1 MSMDFGKLNF
11 AVGFNRTSAFPLDAN
26 SYFENYN
33 DAVTAAAGAAE
44 VGSADSAY
52 YIGQLL
58 IVKDTT
64 VGVGLYQIN
73 AGKTLTKFGQASSAD
88 ELAEKVSALEARCT
102 TIEGKLILA
111 TTEKDGFLSKED
123 KAKLDGIAAGA
134 QVNVLEGVQVNGA
147 DVAIADKKV
156 NIDLSAYAKKTE
168 VEAVQTTADAA
179 MPKAGGEFTGAVT
192 VQAPTEDMNPA
203 TKKYVDAAIGGITGV
218 EFKVVEKLPTTGEAG
233 VIYLMAHTHGTQD
246 IYDEYIWVTDKFE
259 KIGNTDIDLSGYVTT
274 QGLSDEI
281 KKLIL
286 AQVDVAASETIKS
299 ISETNGIVAVEKQAI
314 AIEQSQV
321 NGLTEAL
328 AGKQAHN
335 ENLDKLNALTGT
347 GLVKKTAD
355 GYEVDGAAYI
365 TSAAL
370 DGYAKSA
377 DVATDISAAVG
388 AAKTELEGEINK
400 KQSIIDA
407 DHKLSGSLI
416 DGSVATAGVADS
428 VKSVLTVGEKTYNG
442 SEAVEITAADLGALT
457 EVPQATA
464 EAFGGIKTGH
474 IEGNNEHAV
483 VLDTEGKAYVTVPVP
498 EALTYGV
505 LANGGLAVNTNR
517 EFSIADGGVLTAMI
531 GDGQVTDAKISAVN
545 VNKLVQTEGDELI
558 LNGGDAGVKA

>member
-179 MPKAGGEFTGAVT
+179 MPKAGGAFTGAVT
-192 VQAPTEDMNPA
+192 VQAPTENMNPA
-203 TKKYVDAAIGGITGV
+203 TKKYVDDAIGGITGV

-233 VIYLMAHTHGTQD
+233 VIYLVAHTHGTQD

-274 QGLSDEI
+274 QALSDEI

-299 ISETNGIVAVEKQAI
+299 ISETNGVVAVEKQAI
-314 AIEQSQV
+314 AIEQGQV

-328 AGKQAHN
+328 AGKQAAN
-335 ENLDKLNALTGT
+335 ANLDKLNAITGT

-355 GYEVDGAAYI
+355 GYEVDNSAYI
-365 TSAAL
+365 TGAAL

-377 DVATDISAAVG
+377 DVTSEISTAVSG
-388 AAKTELEGEINK
+388 AKTELEGEINK

-407 DHKLSGSLI
+407 DHKLSGTLI
-416 DGSVATAGVADS
+416 DGAVANAGVADS
-428 VKSVLTVGEKTYNG
+428 VKNILTAGGKTYNG
-442 SEAVEITAADLGALT
+442 SEAVEITAAELGALT
-457 EVPQATA
+457 EIPQATTDA
-464 EAFGGIKTGH
+464 LGGIKLGH
-474 IEGNNEHAV
+474 TEGGNEHAV
-483 VLDTEGKAYVTVPVP
+483 VLDEEGKAYVTVPVP
-498 EALTYGV
+498 EALTYDV
-505 LANGGLAVNTNR
+505 LVGGGLAINAER
-517 EFSIADGGVLTAMI
+517 EFSIAAGGILTSMI
-531 GDGQVTDAKISAVN
+531 GDNQVTDEKIGSVN
-545 VNKLVQTEGDELI
+545 VNKLIQTAGDELI
-558 LNGGDAGVKA
+558 LNGGTANA

>member
-64 VGVGLYQIN
+64 EGVGLYQIN

-88 ELAEKVSALEARCT
+88 ELASKISALEARCAV
-102 TIEGKLILA
+102 IEGKLILA
-111 TTEKDGFLSKED
+111 TTEKDGFMSKED
-123 KAKLDGIAAGA
+123 KAKLDGIAEGA
-134 QVNVLEGVQVNGA
+134 QVNVLEGVKVDGTELEI
-147 DVAIADKKV
+147 VDKKV
-156 NIDLSAYAKKTE
+156 NIDLSSYAKKTE
-168 VEAVQTTADAA
+168 VEAVQSVANAA

-192 VQAPTEDMNPA
+192 IQAPTEDMNPA
-203 TKKYVDAAIGGITGV
+203 TKKYVDDAIGGITSV
-218 EFKVVEKLPTTGEAG
+218 EFRVVGELPTSGEAG
-233 VIYLMAHTHGTQD
+233 VIYLVAHSHGERD

-259 KIGNTDIDLSGYVTT
+259 KIGNTDVDLSQYA
-274 QGLSDEI
+274 
-281 KKLIL
+281 KKDDLK
-286 AQVDVAASETIKS
+286 ADPFAVGAGETVKS
-299 ISETNGIVAVEKQAI
+299 ISEVGGIISVEKQAI

-321 NGLTEAL
+321 NGLADAL
-328 AGKQAHN
+328 AGKQAHS
-335 ENLDKLNALTGT
+335 ENLDKFDALEGE
-347 GLVKKTAD
+347 GLVKKTAE
-355 GYEVDGAAYI
+355 GYEIDNKQYLVSSDL
-365 TSAAL
+365 S
-370 DGYAKSA
+370 DYAKSA
-377 DVATDISAAVG
+377 DVTS
-388 AAKTELEGEINK
+388 EINEAVK
-400 KQSIIDA
+400 DKQTAAQVNDLIAAATIEGSKVNGNVARATLA
-407 DHKLSGSLI
+407 DTATKVSNAL
-416 DGSVATAGVADS
+416 TAG
-428 VKSVLTVGEKTYNG
+428 GKTYDG

-474 IEGNNEHAV
+474 VEGNNEHAV
-483 VLDTEGKAYVTVPVP
+483 VLDIEGKAYVTVPVP

-505 LANGGLAVNTNR
+505 LSNGGLAINESR
-517 EFSIADGGVLTAMI
+517 EFSIAEGGILTAMI
-531 GDGQVTDAKISAVN
+531 GDGQVTDAKIAAVN
-545 VNKLVQTEGDELI
+545 VNKLFQSEGDELI

>member
-1 MSMDFGKLNF
+1 MSMNFGKLNF

-64 VGVGLYQIN
+64 EGVGLYQIN

-88 ELAEKVSALEARCT
+88 ELASKISALEARCAV
-102 TIEGKLILA
+102 IEGKLILA
-111 TTEKDGFLSKED
+111 TTEKDGFMSKED
-123 KAKLDGIAAGA
+123 KAKLDGIAEGA
-134 QVNVLEGVQVNGA
+134 QVNVLEGVKVDGTELEI
-147 DVAIADKKV
+147 VDKKV
-156 NIDLSAYAKKTE
+156 NIDLSSYAKKTE
-168 VEAVQTTADAA
+168 VEAVQSVANAA

-192 VQAPTEDMNPA
+192 IQAPTEDMNPA
-203 TKKYVDAAIGGITGV
+203 TKKYVDDAIGGITGV
-218 EFKVVEKLPTTGEAG
+218 EFRVVEALPTTGEAG

-274 QGLSDEI
+274 QALSDEI

-299 ISETNGIVAVEKQAI
+299 ISETNGVVAVEKQAI
-314 AIEQSQV
+314 AIEQGQV

-328 AGKQAHN
+328 AGKQAAN
-335 ENLDKLNALTGT
+335 ANLDKLNAITGT

-355 GYEVDGAAYI
+355 GYEVDNSAYI
-365 TSAAL
+365 TGAAL

-377 DVATDISAAVG
+377 DVTAEIGTAVSG
-388 AAKTELEGEINK
+388 AKTELENEINK

-428 VKSVLTVGEKTYNG
+428 VRGVLTAGGKTYNG

-457 EVPQATA
+457 EIPQATA
-464 EAFGGIKTGH
+464 EALGGIKLGH
-474 IEGNNEHAV
+474 TEGANEHAV

-505 LANGGLAVNTNR
+505 LSNGGLAINENR
-517 EFSIADGGVLTAMI
+517 EFSIAAGGVLTSMI
-531 GDGQVTDAKISAVN
+531 GDGQVTDAKISALN
-545 VNKLVQTEGDELI
+545 VNKLVQTDGDELI
-558 LNGGDAGVKA
+558 LNGGTANA

>member
-64 VGVGLYQIN
+64 EGVGLYQIN

-88 ELAEKVSALEARCT
+88 ELATKVSALEARCT
-102 TIEGKLILA
+102 NIEGKLILA

-123 KAKLDGIAAGA
+123 KAKLDGIAEGA
-134 QVNVLEGVQVNGA
+134 QVNVLEGVKVDGTELEI
-147 DVAIADKKV
+147 VDKKV
-156 NIDLSAYAKKTE
+156 NIDLSSYAKKTE
-168 VEAVQTTADAA
+168 VEAVQSVANAA
-179 MPKAGGEFTGAVT
+179 MPKAGGEFTGAIT
-192 VQAPTEDMNPA
+192 VQAPTENMNPA
-203 TKKYVDAAIGGITGV
+203 TKKYVDDAIGGITGV
-218 EFKVVEKLPTTGEAG
+218 EFRVVEALPETGEAG
-233 VIYLMAHTHGTQD
+233 VIYLMAHSHGTQD

-274 QGLSDEI
+274 EALSDEI
-281 KKLIL
+281 KKLLL

-328 AGKQAHN
+328 AGKQAAN
-335 ENLDKLNALTGT
+335 ANLDKLNAITGT

-355 GYEVDGAAYI
+355 GYEVDNSAYI
-365 TSAAL
+365 TGAAL

-377 DVATDISAAVG
+377 DVTAEIGTAVSG
-388 AAKTELEGEINK
+388 AKAELESEINK

-428 VKSVLTVGEKTYNG
+428 VRGVLTAGGKTYNG

-457 EVPQATA
+457 EIPQATA
-464 EAFGGIKTGH
+464 EALGGIKLGH
-474 IEGNNEHAV
+474 AEGANEHAD
-483 VLDTEGKAYVTVPVP
+483 VLDAEGKAYVTVPVP

-505 LANGGLAVNTNR
+505 LSNGGLAINENR
-517 EFSIADGGVLTAMI
+517 EFSIAEGGILTAMI
-531 GDGQVTDAKISAVN
+531 GDGQVTDAKIAAVN

>member
-179 MPKAGGEFTGAVT
+179 MPKAGGAFTGAVT
-192 VQAPTEDMNPA
+192 VQAPTENMNPA
-203 TKKYVDAAIGGITGV
+203 TKKYVDDAIGGITGV
-218 EFKVVEKLPTTGEAG
+218 EFRVVEALPTTGEAG
-233 VIYLMAHTHGTQD
+233 VIYLVAHTHGTQD

-274 QGLSDEI
+274 QALSDEI
-281 KKLIL
+281 KKLLL

-299 ISETNGIVAVEKQAI
+299 ISETNGVVAVEKQAI
-314 AIEQSQV
+314 AIEQGQV

-328 AGKQAHN
+328 AGKQAAN
-335 ENLDKLNALTGT
+335 ANLDKLNAITGT

-355 GYEVDGAAYI
+355 GYEVDNSAYI
-365 TSAAL
+365 TGAAL

-377 DVATDISAAVG
+377 DVTSEISTAVSG
-388 AAKTELEGEINK
+388 AKTELEGEINK

-407 DHKLSGSLI
+407 DHKLSGTLI
-416 DGSVATAGVADS
+416 DGAVANAGVADS
-428 VKSVLTVGEKTYNG
+428 VKNILTAGGKTYNG

-457 EVPQATA
+457 EIPQATT
-464 EAFGGIKTGH
+464 EALGGIKLGH
-474 IEGNNEHAV
+474 TEGGNEHAV
-483 VLDTEGKAYVTVPVP
+483 VLDEEGKAYVTVPVP
-498 EALTYGV
+498 EALTYNI
-505 LANGGLAVNTNR
+505 LANGGLAINEKR
-517 EFSIADGGVLTAMI
+517 EFSIATGGVLTAMI
-531 GDGQVTDAKISAVN
+531 GDGQVTDAKISALN
-545 VNKLVQTEGDELI
+545 VNKLVQTDGDELI
-558 LNGGDAGVKA
+558 LNGGSANV

>member
-156 NIDLSAYAKKTE
+156 NIDLSAYAQKTE

-179 MPKAGGEFTGAVT
+179 MPKAGGAFTGAVT
-192 VQAPTEDMNPA
+192 VQAPTENMNPA
-203 TKKYVDAAIGGITGV
+203 TKKYVDDAIGGITGV
-218 EFKVVEKLPTTGEAG
+218 EFKVVDKLPTTGEAG
-233 VIYLMAHTHGTQD
+233 VIYLVAHAHGTGD

-259 KIGNTDIDLSGYVTT
+259 KIGNTDIDLSDYVTT
-274 QGLSDEI
+274 QALSDEI

-299 ISETNGIVAVEKQAI
+299 ISETDGKVAVEKQAI
-314 AIEQSQV
+314 AIEQGQV

-328 AGKQAHN
+328 AGKQAAN
-335 ENLDKLNALTGT
+335 ANLDKLNAMTGV

-355 GYEVDGAAYI
+355 GYEVDNAAYI
-365 TSAAL
+365 TAAAL
-370 DGYAKSA
+370 DDYAKSA
-377 DVATDISAAVG
+377 DVTTEISTAVSG
-388 AAKTELEGEINK
+388 AKTELEGEINK

-407 DHKLSGSLI
+407 DHKLSGALI
-416 DGSVATAGVADS
+416 DGAVANAGVADS
-428 VKSVLTVGEKTYNG
+428 VKNILTAGGKTYNG

-457 EVPQATA
+457 EIPQATTDA
-464 EAFGGIKTGH
+464 LGGIKLGH
-474 IEGNNEHAV
+474 TEGGNEHAV
-483 VLDTEGKAYVTVPVP
+483 VLDEEGKAYVTVAVP
-498 EALTYGV
+498 EALTYDV
-505 LANGGLAVNTNR
+505 LVGGGLAINAER
-517 EFSIADGGVLTAMI
+517 EFSIAAGGILTSMI
-531 GDGQVTDAKISAVN
+531 GDNQVTDEKIGSVN
-545 VNKLVQTEGDELI
+545 VNKLIQTAGDELI
-558 LNGGDAGVKA
+558 LNGGTANA

>member
-168 VEAVQTTADAA
+168 VEAAQTTADAA
-179 MPKAGGEFTGAVT
+179 MPKAGGAFIGAVT
-192 VQAPTEDMNPA
+192 VQAPTENMNPA
-203 TKKYVDAAIGGITGV
+203 TKKYVDDAIGGITGI
-218 EFKVVEKLPTTGEAG
+218 EFSVVDKLPTTGEAG
-233 VIYLMAHTHGTQD
+233 VIYLVAHTHGTQD

-259 KIGNTDIDLSGYVTT
+259 KIGNTDIDLSGYVT
-274 QGLSDEI
+274 DEELTAEI
-281 KKLIL
+281 NKLAL
-286 AQVDVAASETIKS
+286 AQVAVGAGKTLKVIKQ
-299 ISETNGIVAVEKQAI
+299 ENGKVTVEIQDI
-314 AIEQSQV
+314 AITQDQV
-321 NGLTEAL
+321 EGLADAL
-328 AGKQAHN
+328 AGKQAAN
-335 ENLDKLNALTGT
+335 ANLDKFNAVTGT

-355 GYEVDGAAYI
+355 GYEVDNSAYI
-365 TSAAL
+365 TEAAL

-377 DVATDISAAVG
+377 DVTSEISTAVG

-407 DHKLSGSLI
+407 DHKLSGTLI
-416 DGSVATAGVADS
+416 DGAVANAGVADS
-428 VKSVLTVGEKTYNG
+428 VKNILTAGGKTYNG

-457 EVPQATA
+457 EIPQATNDA
-464 EAFGGIKTGH
+464 LGGIKLGH
-474 IEGNNEHAV
+474 TEGGNEHAV
-483 VLDTEGKAYVTVPVP
+483 VLDKEGKAYVTVAVP
-498 EALTYGV
+498 EALTYDV
-505 LANGGLAVNTNR
+505 LVGGGLAINAER
-517 EFSIADGGVLTAMI
+517 EFSIAAGGILTSMI
-531 GDGQVTDAKISAVN
+531 GDNQVTDEKIDSVN
-545 VNKLVQTEGDELI
+545 VNKLIQTAGDELI
-558 LNGGDAGVKA
+558 LNGGTANA

>member
-168 VEAVQTTADAA
+168 VEAAQTTADAA
-179 MPKAGGEFTGAVT
+179 MPKAGGAFTGAVT
-192 VQAPTEDMNPA
+192 VQAPTENMNPA
-203 TKKYVDAAIGGITGV
+203 TKKYVDDAIGGITGI
-218 EFKVVEKLPTTGEAG
+218 EFSVVDKLPTTGEAG
-233 VIYLMAHTHGTQD
+233 VIYLVAHTHGTQD

-259 KIGNTDIDLSGYVTT
+259 KIGNTDIDLSGYVT
-274 QGLSDEI
+274 DEELTAEI
-281 KKLIL
+281 NKLVL
-286 AQVDVAASETIKS
+286 AQVDVGAGKTLKVIKQ
-299 ISETNGIVAVEKQAI
+299 ENGKVTVEIQDI
-314 AIEQSQV
+314 AITQDQV
-321 NGLTEAL
+321 EGLAGAL
-328 AGKQAHN
+328 EGKQAAN
-335 ENLDKLNALTGT
+335 ANLDKLNAMTGV

-355 GYEVDGAAYI
+355 GYEVDNSAYI
-365 TSAAL
+365 TEAAL

-377 DVATDISAAVG
+377 DVTSEISTAVG

-407 DHKLSGSLI
+407 DHKLSGTLI
-416 DGSVATAGVADS
+416 DGAVANAGVADS
-428 VKSVLTVGEKTYNG
+428 VKNILTAGGKTYNG

-457 EVPQATA
+457 EIPQATNDA
-464 EAFGGIKTGH
+464 LGGIKLGH
-474 IEGNNEHAV
+474 TEGGNEHAV
-483 VLDTEGKAYVTVPVP
+483 VLDEEGKAYVTVAVP
-498 EALTYGV
+498 EALTYDV
-505 LANGGLAVNTNR
+505 LVGGGLAINAER
-517 EFSIADGGVLTAMI
+517 EFSIAAGGILTSMI
-531 GDGQVTDAKISAVN
+531 GDNQVTDEKIDSVN
-545 VNKLVQTEGDELI
+545 VNKLIQTAGDELI
-558 LNGGDAGVKA
+558 LNGGTANA

>member
-64 VGVGLYQIN
+64 EGVGLYQIN

-88 ELAEKVSALEARCT
+88 ELASKISALEARCAV
-102 TIEGKLILA
+102 IEGKLILA
-111 TTEKDGFLSKED
+111 TTEKDGFMSKED
-123 KAKLDGIAAGA
+123 KAKLDGIAEGA
-134 QVNVLEGVQVNGA
+134 QANVLEGVKVDGTELEI
-147 DVAIADKKV
+147 VDKKV
-156 NIDLSAYAKKTE
+156 NIDLSSYAKKTE
-168 VEAVQTTADAA
+168 VEAVQSVANAA

-192 VQAPTEDMNPA
+192 IQAPTTDMNPA
-203 TKKYVDAAIGGITGV
+203 TKKYVDDAIGGITGV
-218 EFKVVEKLPTTGEAG
+218 EFRVVEALPETGEAG
-233 VIYLMAHTHGTQD
+233 VIYLMAHSHGTQD

-274 QGLSDEI
+274 KALSDEI
-281 KKLIL
+281 KKLLL

-328 AGKQAHN
+328 AGKQAAN
-335 ENLDKLNALTGT
+335 ANLDKLNAITGT

-355 GYEVDGAAYI
+355 GYEVDNSAYI
-365 TSAAL
+365 TGAAL

-377 DVATDISAAVG
+377 DVTAEIGTAVSG
-388 AAKTELEGEINK
+388 AKAELESEINK

-428 VKSVLTVGEKTYNG
+428 VRGVLTAGGKTYNG

-457 EVPQATA
+457 EIPQATA
-464 EAFGGIKTGH
+464 EALGGIKLGH
-474 IEGNNEHAV
+474 TEGANEHAV

-505 LANGGLAVNTNR
+505 LSNGGLAINENR
-517 EFSIADGGVLTAMI
+517 EFSIAEGGILTKMI
-531 GDGQVTDAKISAVN
+531 GDGQVTDAKITAVN
-545 VNKLVQTEGDELI
+545 VNKLFQSEGDELI

>member
-1 MSMDFGKLNF
+1 MSMNFGKLNF

-33 DAVTAAAGAAE
+33 DAVAAAAGAAE

-64 VGVGLYQIN
+64 EGVGLYQIN

-88 ELAEKVSALEARCT
+88 ELASKISALEARCAV
-102 TIEGKLILA
+102 IEGKLILA
-111 TTEKDGFLSKED
+111 TTEKDGFMSKED
-123 KAKLDGIAAGA
+123 KAKLDGIAEGA
-134 QVNVLEGVQVNGA
+134 QANVLEGVKVDGTELEI
-147 DVAIADKKV
+147 VDKKV
-156 NIDLSAYAKKTE
+156 NIDLSSYAKKTE
-168 VEAVQTTADAA
+168 VEAVQSVANAA
-179 MPKAGGEFTGAVT
+179 MPKAGGEFTGAIT
-192 VQAPTEDMNPA
+192 VQAPTENMNPA
-203 TKKYVDAAIGGITGV
+203 TKKYVDDAIGGITGV
-218 EFKVVEKLPTTGEAG
+218 EFRVVEALPETGEAG
-233 VIYLMAHTHGTQD
+233 VIYLMAHSHGERD

-274 QGLSDEI
+274 EALSDEI
-281 KKLIL
+281 KKLLL

-328 AGKQAHN
+328 AGKQAAN
-335 ENLDKLNALTGT
+335 ANLDKLNAITGT

-355 GYEVDGAAYI
+355 GYEVDNSAYI
-365 TSAAL
+365 TGAAL

-377 DVATDISAAVG
+377 DVTAEIGTAVSG
-388 AAKTELEGEINK
+388 AKAELESEINK

-407 DHKLSGSLI
+407 DHKFSGSLI

-428 VKSVLTVGEKTYNG
+428 VRGVLTAGGKTYNG

-457 EVPQATA
+457 EIPQATA
-464 EAFGGIKTGH
+464 EALGGIKLGH
-474 IEGNNEHAV
+474 AEGANEHAV

-505 LANGGLAVNTNR
+505 LSNGGLAINENR
-517 EFSIADGGVLTAMI
+517 EFSIAEGGILTAMI
-531 GDGQVTDAKISAVN
+531 GDGQVTDAKIAAVN

>member
-134 QVNVLEGVQVNGA
+134 QVNVLDGVKVDGTELP
-147 DVAIADKKV
+147 IADKKV

-179 MPKAGGEFTGAVT
+179 MPKAGGAFTGAVT
-192 VQAPTEDMNPA
+192 VQAPTENMNPA
-203 TKKYVDAAIGGITGV
+203 TKKYVDDAIGGITGI
-218 EFKVVEKLPTTGEAG
+218 EFSVVDKLPTTGEAG
-233 VIYLMAHTHGTQD
+233 VIYLVAHTHGTQD

-259 KIGNTDIDLSGYVTT
+259 KIGNTDIDLSGYVT
-274 QGLSDEI
+274 DEELTAEI
-281 KKLIL
+281 NKLTL
-286 AQVDVAASETIKS
+286 TQVDVGAGKTLKAIKQ
-299 ISETNGIVAVEKQAI
+299 ENGKVTVEIQDI
-314 AIEQSQV
+314 AITQDQV
-321 NGLTEAL
+321 EGLAGAL
-328 AGKQAHN
+328 EGKQAAN
-335 ENLDKLNALTGT
+335 ANLDKLNAMTGV

-355 GYEVDGAAYI
+355 GYEVDNSAYI
-365 TSAAL
+365 TEAAL

-377 DVATDISAAVG
+377 DVTSEISTAVG

-407 DHKLSGSLI
+407 DHKLSGTLI
-416 DGSVATAGVADS
+416 DGAVANAGVADS
-428 VKSVLTVGEKTYNG
+428 VKNILTAGGKTYNG

-457 EVPQATA
+457 EIPQATA
-464 EAFGGIKTGH
+464 DALGGIKLGH
-474 IEGNNEHAV
+474 TEGGNEHAV
-483 VLDTEGKAYVTVPVP
+483 VLDEEGKAYVTVAVP
-498 EALTYGV
+498 EALTYDV
-505 LANGGLAVNTNR
+505 LVGGGLAINAER
-517 EFSIADGGVLTAMI
+517 EFSIAAGGILTSMI
-531 GDGQVTDAKISAVN
+531 GDNQVTDEKIGSVN
-545 VNKLVQTEGDELI
+545 VNKLIQTAGDELI
-558 LNGGDAGVKA
+558 LNGGTANA